1 MQSTRDE
8 LHFLSFLGDLDMC
21 CANVSMYVW
30 LTTKVAIPAY
40 SVK

>member
-8 LHFLSFLGDLDMC
+8 LHFLSFLSDLDMC
-21 CANVSMYVW
+21 CANVSMYVS
-30 LTTKVAIPAY
+30 LTTKAAIPAY